1 MPPKICTRCKGADKA
16 PGKQKCY
23 ECLMLEQS
31 PYAQEMD
38 AERRLACVPVEMRL
52 ERVPNT
58 QWPTGR
64 RWCSG
69 CQSFRRVVD
78 CVGSRCQVCAGRAA
92 WEAMLPRTY
101 KIGLSDGSVRPF
113 TADDY
118 RVLYREC
125 GGRCPICHRKVV
137 SKRMAVDHDHET
149 GLVRGL
155 LDASDDWGC
164 NRAVL
169 GNIRDLAMARR
180 IVEYLESPPAVRI
193 ITS

>member
-1 MPPKICTRCKGADKA
+1 VPPKTCTRCKVADKA
-16 PGKQKCY
+16 PGKQKCH

-52 ERVPNT
+52 AQVPKI
-58 QWPTGR
+58 QWPVGR

-101 KIGLSDGSVRPF
+101 VIHGRPF

-118 RVLYREC
+118 RLLYREQR
-125 GGRCPICHRKVV
+125 GRCRLCKRQSISR
-137 SKRMAVDHDHET
+137 RMAIDHDHLT
-149 GLVRGL
+149 GQVRGL
-155 LDASDDWGC
+155 LCPDIERGC
-164 NRAVL
+164 NAAVL
-169 GNIRDLAMARR
+169 GNIRSVQMAYD
-180 IVEYLESPPAVRI
+180 VWQYLLHNYAESI
-193 ITS
+193 ITE

>member
-1 MPPKICTRCKGADKA
+1 MPPKTCIRCKVADKA
-16 PGKQKCY
+16 PGKQKCH
-23 ECLMLEQS
+23 ECLLLEQS

-38 AERRLACVPVEMRL
+38 AERRLGCVPVDMRL

-58 QWPTGR
+58 QWPVGR

-78 CVGSRCQVCAGRAA
+78 CVGTRCQVCAGRAA

-101 KIGLSDGSVRPF
+101 VIGLPDGSTRPF

-118 RVLYREC
+118 RVLYRNQR
-125 GGRCPICHRKVV
+125 GRCYICERRVL
-137 SKRMAVDHDHET
+137 SKRMAVDHDHKT

-155 LDASDDWGC
+155 LDADSERGC
-164 NRAVL
+164 NAAIL
-169 GNIRDLAMARR
+169 GNIRDIPMARR
-180 IVEYLESPPAVRI
+180 ILDYLEDPPAGRWIVE
-193 ITS
+193 